1 MHPVVH
7 FSELGTIS
15 YNEAWKLQEHLQ
27 QKLIESK
34 RYGWA
39 PGERAGS
46 GPDNPGISPKKD
58 YLPAGYLLFLEHP
71 HVYTIGKSGK
81 WDNLLFSDDML
92 RQKGI
97 EVVKTD
103 RGGDITYHGP
113 GQLVGYPI
121 LDLEQ
126 FGLGIASYIERL
138 EEVIIRTAAHF
149 SITARR
155 IPSRTGVWVDNNKLC
170 AMGIKCSRYVCMHG
184 FALNIR
190 TDLDFF
196 HGIIPCG
203 ISEGGVTSFERL
215 CGQPPDKKKI
225 SDLLLDEFRDIFNCS
240 IAIKTRTDL
249 QTDVS

>member
-1 MHPVVH
+1 MHPKVH

-27 QKLIESK
+27 QELIAGK
-34 RYGWA
+34 RRPWPA
-39 PGERAGS
+39 S
-46 GPDNPGISPKKD
+46 GPSVMDASGPGGKPRHSLIPS
-58 YLPAGYLLFLEHP
+58 GYLLFLEHP

-81 WDNLLFSDDML
+81 WENLLFSDDVL
-92 RQKGI
+92 RQRGI

-113 GQLVGYPI
+113 GQLVGYPV

-126 FGLGIASYIERL
+126 FGLGVATYIERL

-149 SITARR
+149 GVSARR
-155 IPSRTGVWVDNNKLC
+155 IASRTGVWVDNNKLC
-170 AMGIKCSRYVCMHG
+170 ALGIKCSRYVCMHG

-190 TDLDFF
+190 TDLDYY

-203 ISEGGVTSFERL
+203 ISDGGVTSFEKL
-215 CGQPPDKKKI
+215 CDPPPDRKTVTEQ
-225 SDLLLDEFRDIFNCS
+225 LLREFQKLFACS
-240 IAIKTRTDL
+240 IESRPLPETDQETL
-249 QTDVS
+249 

>member
-1 MHPVVH
+1 MHPSVH
-7 FSELGTIS
+7 FFDLGTVS
-15 YNEAWKLQEHLQ
+15 YNEAWKLQEQLQ
-27 QKLIESK
+27 QELISAKRHSWPPGKLRTED
-34 RYGWA
+34 GA
-39 PGERAGS
+39 DPERK
-46 GPDNPGISPKKD
+46 PRRDI
-58 YLPAGYLLFLEHP
+58 LPSGYLLFLEHP
-71 HVYTIGKSGK
+71 HVYTIGKSGR
-81 WDNLLFSDDML
+81 WENLLFPDNVL
-92 RQKGI
+92 RQRGI

-126 FGLGIASYIERL
+126 FGLGVASYIELL

-149 SITARR
+149 GITARR

-190 TDLDFF
+190 TDLDYY

-203 ISEGGVTSFERL
+203 ISDGGVTSFERL
-215 CGQPPDKKKI
+215 CDPAPDKETVSNI
-225 SDLLLDEFRDIFNCS
+225 LLDHFKDLFQCDIE
-240 IAIKTRTDL
+240 TRSAPGTL
-249 QTDVS
+249 KASP

>member
-1 MHPVVH
+1 MQPSVH
-7 FSELGTIS
+7 FSDLGTLS
-15 YNEAWKLQEHLQ
+15 YIDAWKLQEQLQ
-27 QKLIESK
+27 QGLIAVK
-34 RYGWA
+34 RRVWSGGGQSA
-39 PGERAGS
+39 KDGDHTGGKPHRA
-46 GPDNPGISPKKD
+46 I
-58 YLPAGYLLFLEHP
+58 LPSGYLLFLEHP

-81 WDNLLFSDDML
+81 WENLLFSDHVL
-92 RQKGI
+92 RQRGI

-126 FGLGIASYIERL
+126 FGLGVATYIERL

-149 SITARR
+149 GVTARR

-170 AMGIKCSRYVCMHG
+170 ALGIKCSRYVTMHG

-190 TDLDFF
+190 TDLDYY

-203 ISEGGVTSFERL
+203 ISDGGVTSFERL
-215 CGQPPDKKKI
+215 CDPAPDKVTVAEILRNHFQELFKCKI
-225 SDLLLDEFRDIFNCS
+225 DKRPAPGTFQNSS
-240 IAIKTRTDL
+240 
-249 QTDVS
+249 